1 MKAQGTREALLR
13 AAAGLFAE
21 RGFRGTSVEEIG
33 AACGVS
39 GPAVYKHFASKLD
52 LLARLLVGISEHL
65 LSGGQ
70 AVVASAGDEPLEAL
84 VGLLEAHADFALR
97 DPDLIRIQGRDLG
110 SLSELDRRQ
119 VRRLQR
125 AYVELWA
132 EVLVRLEPDLPPAVA
147 RLRAHAVLGLLNST
161 PYSGAG
167 RGEARRELVRMAR
180 AALAVP
186 ASAKD
191 RMTLDSP
198 VSGR

>member
-1 MKAQGTREALLR
+1 MRAQGTREALLR

-39 GPAVYKHFASKLD
+39 GPAVYKHFTSKLD
-52 LLARLLVGISEHL
+52 LLARLLVGISERL

-70 AVVASAGDEPLEAL
+70 AVVAAAGDEPLEAL
-84 VGLLEAHADFALR
+84 GGLVEAHADFALR

-110 SLSELDRRQ
+110 SLSEIDRRQ

-132 EVLVRLEPDLPPAVA
+132 DVLCRLEPDLPPAVA

-167 RGEARRELVRMAR
+167 RAEARRELVRMAH

-186 ASAKD
+186 ARTPA
-191 RMTLDSP
+191 P
-198 VSGR
+198 

>member
-1 MKAQGTREALLR
+1 MRTQGTREALLR
-13 AAAGLFAE
+13 AAAKLFAE

-52 LLARLLVGISEHL
+52 LLARLLVGISEQL
-65 LSGGQ
+65 LVGGR

-84 VGLLEAHADFALR
+84 VGLIETHADFALS
-97 DPDLIRIQGRDLG
+97 DPDLIRIQGRDLA
-110 SLSELDRRQ
+110 SLSDLDRRQ

-132 EVLVRLEPDLPPAVA
+132 EVLCRLEPDLPPAVA
-147 RLRAHAVLGLLNST
+147 RLRAHAVFGLLNST

-167 RGEARRELVRMAR
+167 RGEARRELVLMAQG
-180 AALAVP
+180 ALGVP
-186 ASAKD
+186 ARVGA
-191 RMTLDSP
+191 P
-198 VSGR
+198 

>member
-1 MKAQGTREALLR
+1 MRTQGTREALLR
-13 AAAGLFAE
+13 EAARLFAE

-39 GPAVYKHFASKLD
+39 GPAVYKHFASKDD
-52 LLARLLVGISEHL
+52 LLARLLVGVSERL
-65 LSGGQ
+65 LAGGQ
-70 AVVASAGDEPLEAL
+70 AVVAAAGDALEAL
-84 VGLLEAHADFALR
+84 VGLVEARADLALG

-110 SLSELDRRQ
+110 SLSDIDRRQ

-132 EVLVRLEPDLPPAVA
+132 DVLCRLEPGLPPAVA
-147 RLRAHAVLGLLNST
+147 RLRAHAAFGLLNST

-167 RGEARRELVRMAR
+167 RGEARRELVRMAC

-186 ASAKD
+186 VHAMA
-191 RMTLDSP
+191 LDSP
-198 VSGR
+198 VSRR

>member
-1 MKAQGTREALLR
+1 MRTQGTREAMLR
-13 AAAGLFAE
+13 AAAKLFAE

-39 GPAVYKHFASKLD
+39 GPAVYKHFPSKHA
-52 LLARLLVGISEHL
+52 LLARLLVGVSERL
-65 LSGGQ
+65 LAGGQ
-70 AVVASAGDEPLEAL
+70 AVTTAAADAPYEAL
-84 VGLLEAHADFALR
+84 TGLIEAHADFALS

-110 SLSELDRRQ
+110 SLTELDRRQ

-132 EVLVRLEPDLPPAVA
+132 EVLCRLEPDLPPAVA
-147 RLRAHAVLGLLNST
+147 RLRAHAVFGLLNST

-167 RGEARRELVRMAR
+167 RAEARRELVLMAQ

-186 ASAKD
+186 A
-191 RMTLDSP
+191 P
-198 VSGR
+198 VRTP

>member
-1 MKAQGTREALLR
+1 MRTQGTREALLR
-13 AAAGLFAE
+13 AAAKLFAE

-52 LLARLLVGISEHL
+52 LLARLLVGVSERL
-65 LSGGQ
+65 LAAGQ
-70 AVVASAGDEPLEAL
+70 AVVAAAADEPFEAL
-84 VGLLEAHADFALR
+84 IGLIEAHADFALG
-97 DPDLIRIQGRDLG
+97 DPDLIRIQGRDLA
-110 SLSELDRRQ
+110 SLSEIDRRQ

-132 EVLVRLEPDLPPAVA
+132 EVLCRLEPDLPPAAA
-147 RLRAHAVLGLLNST
+147 RLRAHAVFGLLNST

-167 RGEARRELVRMAR
+167 RGEARRELVLMAR

-186 ASAKD
+186 EHAV
-191 RMTLDSP
+191 TLDSR
-198 VSGR
+198 VSRR

>member
-1 MKAQGTREALLR
+1 MRPQGTREALLK
-13 AAAGLFAE
+13 AAAKLFAE

-65 LSGGQ
+65 LARGQ
-70 AVVASAGDEPLEAL
+70 AVVASAADEPLEAL
-84 VGLLEAHADFALR
+84 VGLIEAHADFALS
-97 DPDLIRIQGRDLG
+97 DPDLIRIQGRDLA
-110 SLSELDRRQ
+110 SLSEIDRRQ

-132 EVLVRLEPDLPPAVA
+132 EVLCRLEPDLQPTVA
-147 RLRAHAVLGLLNST
+147 RLRAHAVFGLLNST

-167 RGEARRELVRMAR
+167 RGDARRGLVAMAR
-180 AALAVP
+180 AALGVP
-186 ASAKD
+186 APAQGHRD
-191 RMTLDSP
+191 PGQT
-198 VSGR
+198 G